1 MYPIYIV
8 LVDDDTE
15 FSDSMELFLSKAVDF
30 HIAGS
35 FSSAEEFMEAFEE
48 ITADVV
54 LMDINLPG
62 INGIECVK
70 LMKPKNDSI
79 QYMMCTVHE
88 DQDKTFAALC
98 AGATGYILKNATPA
112 QLIDA
117 VRDIAQGGSPMSPQI
132 ARYVLKAFQAQNQHP
147 DMMQN
152 FTQREKELVIALS
165 KGYQYKEIADQMFI
179 SIETV
184 RTYVRNIYE
193 KLQVH
198 SRTDAINK
206 VFGQNS

>member
-1 MYPIYIV
+1 MNSINIV
-8 LVDDDTE
+8 LVEDDDE
-15 FSDSMELFLSKAVDF
+15 IRDSMELFLSKPSDF
-30 HIAGS
+30 HIVGS
-35 FSSAEEFMEAFEE
+35 FSSAEEFMAAFDD
-48 ITADVV
+48 TSADVV

-62 INGIECVK
+62 IDGIECVK
-70 LMKPKNDSI
+70 QMKAKNDSV

-98 AGATGYILKNATPA
+98 AGATGYIIKNATPA

-117 VRDIAQGGSPMSPQI
+117 IRDIAQGGSPMSPQI
-132 ARYVLKAFQAQNQHP
+132 ARYVLKAFQAHNQHP
-147 DMMQN
+147 DVMQN

-165 KGYQYKEIADQMFI
+165 KGFQYKEIADQMFI

>member
-1 MYPIYIV
+1 MASINIV
-8 LVDDDTE
+8 LVEDDAE
-15 FSDSMELFLSKAVDF
+15 IRDSMELFLSKPADF
-30 HIAGS
+30 HIIGS
-35 FSSAEEFMEAFEE
+35 FGSAEEYNEAFPDLEV
-48 ITADVV
+48 DVV

-70 LMKPKNDSI
+70 QLKPQRESV

-112 QLIDA
+112 QLNEAI
-117 VRDIAQGGSPMSPQI
+117 RDIAQGGSPMSPQI
-132 ARYVLKAFQAQNQHP
+132 ARYVLKEFQLQHQDP
-147 DMMQN
+147 GLLQN
-152 FTQREKELVIALS
+152 FTQREQEIVLALS
-165 KGYQYKEIADQMFI
+165 KGFLYKEIADQMNI

-193 KLQVH
+193 KLHVH

-206 VFGQNS
+206 VFRQNS

>member
-1 MYPIYIV
+1 MSAIQII
-8 LVDDDTE
+8 LVEDDKE
-15 FSDSMELFLSKAVDF
+15 IRDSMELFLSKPKDF

-35 FSSAEEFMEAFEE
+35 YSSAEEFMEAFED
-48 ITADVV
+48 TVADVV

-70 LMKPKNDSI
+70 LMKPKNDSV

-88 DQDKTFAALC
+88 DQERTFAALC

-117 VRDIAQGGSPMSPQI
+117 VRDISQGGSPMSPQI
-132 ARYVLKAFQAQNQHP
+132 ARYVLKAFQFQHQNPELLQT
-147 DMMQN
+147 
-152 FTQREKELVIALS
+152 FTQREQEMLKALS
-165 KGYQYKEIADQMFI
+165 RGFQYKEIADKMFI

-184 RTYVRNIYE
+184 RTYVRKIYE

-206 VFGQNS
+206 VFGKNS

>member
-1 MYPIYIV
+1 MSAIQIV
-8 LVDDDTE
+8 LVEDDHE
-15 FSDSMELFLSKAVDF
+15 IRDSMGLFLLKSGDF
-30 HIAGS
+30 QIAGS
-35 FSSAEEFMEAFEE
+35 FPAAEDFIEAFTE
-48 ITADVV
+48 ITVDVV
-54 LMDINLPG
+54 LMDITLPG
-62 INGIECVK
+62 MNGIECVK
-70 LMKPKNDSI
+70 LLKPQRPEV
-79 QYMMCTVHE
+79 QYLMCTVHE
-88 DQDKTFAALC
+88 DQERTFAALC

-117 VRDIAQGGSPMSPQI
+117 VRDIVQGGSPMSPQI
-132 ARYVLKAFQAQNQHP
+132 ARYVLKAFQAQNHQP
-147 DMMQN
+147 EMMQN

-165 KGYQYKEIADQMFI
+165 RGFQYKEIADQMFI

>member
-1 MYPIYIV
+1 MSRIQLA
-8 LVDDDTE
+8 LVEDDE
-15 FSDSMELFLSKAVDF
+15 EIRESMELFLSKPSDIEIV
-30 HIAGS
+30 GS
-35 FSSAEEFMEAFEE
+35 YGSAEEYIDAFPDLDV
-48 ITADVV
+48 DVV

-62 INGIECVK
+62 INGIECINQLKSKRESV
-70 LMKPKNDSI
+70 

-98 AGATGYILKNATPA
+98 AGASGYVLKNVSPA

-117 VRDIAQGGSPMSPQI
+117 VYNIAHGGSPMSPQI
-132 ARYVLKAFQAQNQHP
+132 ARYVIKAFQEQNQHP
-147 DMMQN
+147 DLMQN

-165 KGYQYKEIADQMFI
+165 KGFLYKEIAEQMNI

-184 RTYVRNIYE
+184 RTYVRKIYE

-206 VFGQNS
+206 VFGQNY

>member
-1 MYPIYIV
+1 MNPINIV
-8 LVDDDTE
+8 LVEDDNE
-15 FSDSMELFLSKAVDF
+15 IRDSMELFLSKAKDF

-35 FSSAEEFMEAFEE
+35 FSTAEEFMEVFED
-48 ITADVV
+48 IHVDVV

-70 LMKPKNDSI
+70 QVKPKNESI

-117 VRDIAQGGSPMSPQI
+117 IRDIARGGSPMSPQI
-132 ARYVLKAFQAQNQHP
+132 ARYVLKAFQAHNQHP
-147 DMMQN
+147 DRMQN
-152 FTQREKELVIALS
+152 FTQREKELVMALS

-206 VFGQNS
+206 VFGQNI

>member
-1 MYPIYIV
+1 MIQLA
-8 LVDDDTE
+8 LVEDDNE
-15 FSDSMELFLSKAVDF
+15 IRESMELFLSKPNDF
-30 HIAGS
+30 HIVGS
-35 FSSAEEFMEAFEE
+35 YRSAEEYIDAFPDLDV
-48 ITADVV
+48 DVV

-62 INGIECVK
+62 INGIECINLLKSKRRSV
-70 LMKPKNDSI
+70 

-98 AGATGYILKNATPA
+98 AGASGYVLKNVSPV

-117 VRDIAQGGSPMSPQI
+117 VYDIARGGSPMSPQI
-132 ARYVLKAFQAQNQHP
+132 ARYVIKAFQEHNQHP
-147 DMMQN
+147 DLMQN

-165 KGYQYKEIADQMFI
+165 KGFLYKEIANQMNI

-184 RTYVRNIYE
+184 RTYVRKIYE

-206 VFGQNS
+206 VFGQNY